1 MTREVRRAL
10 PVSIEDVAE
19 AAGVSTAT
27 VSRVLNNPALVAVT
41 TAARV
46 QETIQRLG
54 YKPNIFAK
62 GLMTRRSR
70 VLGIALPDLSGEFY
84 SELLRGADGEARNL
98 GYHMLVSSEPRIHPS
113 DNRPNGSSLAFGLI
127 DGLAV
132 MITEPNEALLRSAL
146 DASVPLVVL
155 DAEIEGVAADTIQVD
170 NAMGTREATLHLLE
184 SVAPDR
190 CYFVGGPRENFD
202 SIARNTSFADTL
214 REAGHVIRPDQS
226 AFDEYSVL
234 WGERWA
240 KGHLDAA
247 RRAPIGILCG
257 NDEVAYGVMRTALE
271 MGLDVPGDVRLI
283 GFDDSRLASVVRPA
297 LTSVR
302 MPAAE
307 VGAAAITALVRRI
320 EDPEAPPLRKRLASK
335 LVVRQSGRP

>member
-1 MTREVRRAL
+1 MSVPMRRTL

-27 VSRVLNNPALVAVT
+27 VSRVLNNPALVAAT

-46 QETIQRLG
+46 QETIQKLG

-70 VLGIALPDLSGEFY
+70 VLGIALPDISGEFY

-98 GYHMLVSSEPRIHPS
+98 GYHLLVSSEPQIHPA
-113 DNRPNGSSLAFGLI
+113 DNRSNGSSLAFGLI

-132 MITEPNEALLRSAL
+132 MITEPNEALLRYAM

-155 DAEIEGVAADTIQVD
+155 DAEIEGTGVDTIQVD
-170 NAMGTREATLHLLE
+170 NAVGTREATRHLLE
-184 SVAPDR
+184 SVPPDR

-202 SIARNTSFADTL
+202 TVARNTAFADML
-214 REAGHVIRPDQS
+214 KQAGHAIRPDQS

-240 KGHLDAA
+240 KEHLSPA
-247 RRAPIGILCG
+247 RTAPIGILCG
-257 NDEVAYGVMRTALE
+257 NDEVAYGIMRTALD
-271 MGLDVPGDVRLI
+271 MGLDVPGHVRLI

-320 EDPEAPPLRKRLASK
+320 DDPIAPPLKQRLASK
-335 LVVRQSGRP
+335 LVIRQSGRP